1 MLGLIEKISFIKGLI
16 ALSAIWVIIIV
27 FIEMDKSVDVP
38 DFQSM
43 ESVSEKKDAF
53 FSYFGA
59 LAEEENQRILGVRE
73 TLQSEPSQKTLESLA
88 KKYRVEIGSPAT
100 EQDVAAL
107 LSRVDIVPKS
117 LVLAQAAIESA
128 WGTSRFAREGY
139 NYFGQWCFTKGCGL
153 VPLSRNEGAAHEV
166 REFDS
171 PKESVQAYILNLNS
185 HPTYETVR
193 ALRLEARNS
202 NKPIHGC
209 VLAAGLGSY
218 SERGQHYID
227 EIRQMIRVN
236 DLTPNGKGP
245 CAAKPAPAPAEE
257 DGTSEQEASQ
267 EPGATETA

>member
-1 MLGLIEKISFIKGLI
+1 LLKNISFVKGLI
-16 ALSAIWVIIIV
+16 ALCVLWVIIIL
-27 FIEMDKSVDVP
+27 FIEMYKSVDVP

-43 ESVSEKKDAF
+43 ESVPEKKEAF
-53 FSYFGA
+53 FTYFSA

-73 TLQSEPSQKTLESLA
+73 KLQSEPSQKMLEALA
-88 KKYRVEIGSPAT
+88 EKYRLEISSPAT
-100 EQDVAAL
+100 EQDVEAL

-128 WGTSRFAREGY
+128 WGTSRFAVEGY

-153 VPLSRNEGAAHEV
+153 VPSNRNEGANHEV

-171 PKESVQAYILNLNS
+171 PKESVQAYVLNLNS

-193 ALRLEARNS
+193 TLRLEARKA
-202 NKPIHGC
+202 NKPVHGC

-245 CAAKPAPAPAEE
+245 CAAQPAPASEEGGESEVEAAE
-257 DGTSEQEASQ
+257 A
-267 EPGATETA
+267 A